1 MPFATRTYS
10 CPAPDLSRFATTNLQ
25 RTMGL
30 TIHYQLQ
37 LPRETPGTRVAELV
51 AQLHSAAKRLPFE
64 TVGSLERTTTDP
76 SADNNFTTPLGG
88 FFMMCASL
96 LLGAEDESG
105 AWDQEAVP
113 DAFGFAV
120 MPGDG
125 SEAAAFGVAWL
136 APRDDELQPL
146 PNKPASWYWL
156 AHCKTQYASN
166 VSDAHFV
173 HCHTTIVALLDE
185 AVRLGFDVEVSDE
198 GGYWESRDTSQLVAH
213 VTQSSRLIAGLA
225 GALHDKLGDD
235 RLQAPIFRHP
245 NFEHL
250 EMGE

>member
-1 MPFATRTYS
+1 
-10 CPAPDLSRFATTNLQ
+10 
-25 RTMGL
+25 MGL

-37 LPRETPGTRVAELV
+37 LPRDTPAAKVADLV

-64 TVGSLERTTTDP
+64 EVGPLEHTTADGTSGNGF
-76 SADNNFTTPLGG
+76 SAPLGG

-96 LLGAEDESG
+96 QLGAEDEDG
-105 AWDQEAVP
+105 AWDQDAVP

-125 SEAAAFGVAWL
+125 SEAASFGLAWL
-136 APRDDELQPL
+136 PPLDEERRPL
-146 PNKPASWYWL
+146 PNKSPSWHWL

-173 HCHTTIVALLDE
+173 HCHTTVIALLDE
-185 AVRLGFDVEVSDE
+185 ALKLGFDVSVGDE
-198 GGYWESRDTSQLVAH
+198 GGFWESRDTSQLVAK
-213 VTQSSRLIAGLA
+213 VTQSSRVIAGLA
-225 GALHDKLGDD
+225 GALHDQLGKET
-235 RLQAPIFRHP
+235 LQAPIFDHP